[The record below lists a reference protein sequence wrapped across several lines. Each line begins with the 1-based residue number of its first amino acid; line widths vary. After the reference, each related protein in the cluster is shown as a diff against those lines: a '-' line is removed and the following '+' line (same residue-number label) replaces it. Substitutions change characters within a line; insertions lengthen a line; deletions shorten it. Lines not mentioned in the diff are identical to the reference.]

1 VPTDALNLFQEKPRF
16 SHAVDSRATKRMS
29 GDVVKLQ
36 AIAHLLK
43 DVASGDRVNV
53 SSAMTTGEEIESFLG
68 HLIRL

>member
-1 VPTDALNLFQEKPRF
+1 
-16 SHAVDSRATKRMS
+16 MS